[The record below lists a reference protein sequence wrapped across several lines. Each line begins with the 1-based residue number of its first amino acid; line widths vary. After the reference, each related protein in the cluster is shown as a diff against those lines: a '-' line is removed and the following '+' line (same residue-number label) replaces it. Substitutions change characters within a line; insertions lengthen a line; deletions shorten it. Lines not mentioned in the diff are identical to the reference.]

1 MLLWPFYSTIVSE
14 FDAPWQPLELF
25 LDFIQILFLVQLW
38 QIHNAEQMIMD
49 DMEVNPDKYKDKKLT
64 ELTDDEDFDEENSVE
79 YTKAYHKKALLPK
92 MILVKHIPCGLRHK
106 INLFMHFA
114 NIGARTLGRKQASK
128 NLIWKLHLKSVRLV
142 NLVLHVLS
150 LLRPIL
156 V

>member
-1 MLLWPFYSTIVSE
+1 MKRKIKRIAIINSFSFLFLLQMLLWPFYSTIVSE

-64 ELTDDEDFDEENSVE
+64 ELTDDEDFDEQNSVE

-92 MILVKHIPCGLRHK
+92 MILVSIFLVAYD
-106 INLFMHFA
+106 I
-114 NIGARTLGRKQASK
+114 
-128 NLIWKLHLKSVRLV
+128 KSIC
-142 NLVLHVLS
+142 S
-150 LLRPIL
+150 CILLT
-156 V
+156 